1 MAYKALDEVL
11 SNFQDRIIGVKSI
24 DSRNAVFEPVPAR
37 CHTSIKK
44 GLATLGIKQ
53 LYSHQARMFSEV
65 DKGKNVIITTGTSSG
80 KSLAFYLPVLQ
91 RIIEDSRV
99 RALFIYPTKALA
111 HDQKANLEKI
121 LKAIKCTPEITV
133 GVYDGDTPPS
143 ERKKIREHA
152 NIILTNPDMLN
163 VSFLPNHNR
172 HGFQLI
178 FRNLDFV
185 VLDELH
191 VYRGAFGTHVAN
203 LMRRILRICDYHGVS
218 PQFLCSSATIANP
231 LELAGNICCRPF
243 ILIDNDGSFN
253 SGKKLVFWQCPLSRD
268 TINEVVDLIPDLVV
282 NDISSI
288 TFCQSRRDVEVTSR
302 EIRDILAQQ
311 HGSGNIQNRVSA
323 YRSGLTPN
331 ERRSIELNLRTGKLR
346 GVISTNALELGIDIG
361 SLDVVVMAG
370 FPGTKASFWQQAGRA
385 GRRSGNASILIIL
398 SNRPIEH
405 YIAQDLNWLT
415 ESNVE
420 NAIVD
425 VSNIFIQLAHI
436 RAAAYE
442 LPLSRTD
449 IKYFHDLGV
458 IVPKLVE
465 TGELTQDSEQFL
477 WAHKNNTNPAMEI
490 SLRNMNNES
499 IDVVDSQSEKTIT
512 STDLITAK
520 YELFPG
526 AIYLHDGIQ
535 YKVLALNFEEKQAI
549 LTGVNSNHYT
559 VPFVNTAVRILDT
572 VNHKSMFRCQAAWG
586 NVKVTSLINAY
597 KKIAYFTHENL
608 GFEELDTDL
617 IVDLDT
623 EGTWIVLPDNLQTL
637 PTRLGSGDESPV
649 SRDSKYD
656 IDGFVFALVNA
667 ASIRTMASYGDIGG
681 TIFGVGDPLRIAL
694 LIYDKYQGGLG
705 FAQKIY
711 EVMEDVI
718 LDAIKIVESCPCKH
732 GCPSCVGH
740 MQIDK
745 IIVLWALRNL
755 KVESPMPE
763 SLELMPK
770 VPVLSTKPV
779 IRNKYELKWIEEH
792 WSEFA
797 ESFKL
802 SYPDTYHFL
811 LLVQGVTIL
820 KSTIRL
826 AVWKSR
832 IFFLPNH
839 KDYLL
844 AVKENVR
851 NSIHEQV
858 EVVIELED
866 DPGHQTKQAKLD
878 RYFNKS
884 SDIQHK
890 GSNTLDE
897 DTKSTDTNEV
907 FDNSQQS
914 KNNREALDQFE
925 ELDSNIVDLILGCL
939 EIDDYEQVMQLPNK
953 VLLTILTD
961 RPGSKAIGNIRS
973 CDNYQKMLKSIV
985 SNHRST
991 NVQCAALSL
1000 VEDEAFIVET
1010 AFDNLYA
1017 SIRQTAVDMIADPQ
1031 LLLKIAINDRSSKI
1045 RASVVARISEPALL
1059 EQIVIGSS
1067 EQDTMKQALKNI
1079 DDIVILT
1086 RLATESRFAALRN
1099 MALARAKRL
1108 SNKIEKA
1115 EKSAEKEGKQQKPP
1129 KLLSPYEEWVMGID
1143 TVKPINHRCKK
1154 PPKQISAL
1162 ENRVKVTDAAKP
1174 INQRRKTEKR
1184 KTPWEELREKYQEE
1198 LLEVKIE
1205 RPQINLDVF
1214 SKFTSLNKLLMSII
1228 VEENSWVQEQDLF
1241 IEEEYSWEQERD
1253 LYTLVTLKK
1262 NKFELYGKKFYPN
1275 LMIETESV
1283 FKDIVLSKRSQKSKL
1298 AAIRG
1303 IDDQKFLKYLLFAG
1317 ADKDFR
1323 LALVQNITDLYLLE
1337 QLTKLDRSKVVREQ
1351 AYHRLLDLKWAAM
1364 ISDKIDSSLAAFLNK
1379 SSLVVVDTETT
1390 GLTPVDRICQL
1401 AFVKL
1406 DSSGIETFSDYC
1418 NPHVPVNP
1426 FAYMVHGLSDS
1437 FLKKQKDIKKTPTY
1451 NKLKELLADNCVFV
1465 FHNAPFDLRF
1475 LSYDGV
1481 NIDNPVVDTLKIIRQ
1496 MKCFPDNKLS
1506 TALTFLKRV
1515 FNDLEV
1521 KQHDALGDALTTLH
1535 LLKWLCNAY
1544 PCHVGRIISEG
1555 GNCSAYTDPVP
1566 HTPTRTSPKSNR
1578 KPTRKVIN
1586 ESKAKSISNVSFD
1599 EEEDDF
1605 YDF

>member
-11 SNFQDRIIGVKSI
+11 SNFQDRIIGEKSI
-24 DSRNAVFEPVPAR
+24 NSRNAVFEPVPAR
-37 CHTSIKK
+37 CHPAIKK

-53 LYSHQARMFSEV
+53 LYSHQAMMFSEV

-99 RALFIYPTKALA
+99 RALFVYPTKALA
-111 HDQKANLEKI
+111 QDQKANLEKI
-121 LKAIKCTPEITV
+121 LQAVKCTPEITV

-172 HGFQLI
+172 HGFQVI

-231 LELAGNICCRPF
+231 LELAENICSRPF

-253 SGKKLVFWQCPLSRD
+253 SGKKLVFWQCPQSRD

-302 EIRDILAQQ
+302 EIRAILEQQ

-361 SLDVVVMAG
+361 SLDMVVMAG

-477 WAHKNNTNPAMEI
+477 WAYKNNTNPAMEI
-490 SLRNMNNES
+490 SLRNMSNES

-586 NVKVTSLINAY
+586 DVKVTSLINAY

-656 IDGFVFALVNA
+656 IDGLVFALVNA

-755 KVESPMPE
+755 KVESSLPE
-763 SLELMPK
+763 SMDLLQQIPF
-770 VPVLSTKPV
+770 VNPNPI
-779 IRNKYELKWIEEH
+779 IREKYKLNWIEEH

-797 ESFKL
+797 DSFKL
-802 SYPDTYHFL
+802 SYPDTYQFL

-820 KSTIRL
+820 DSTIHI

-832 IFFLPNH
+832 IYFLPDY
-839 KDYLL
+839 KDYLSS
-844 AVKENVR
+844 VR
-851 NSIHEQV
+851 EDIRKSIHEPV
-858 EVVIELED
+858 EVVIDLED
-866 DPGHQTKQAKLD
+866 DPGLQAKQAKLD
-878 RYFNKS
+878 RHYNKS
-884 SDIQHK
+884 PDIQAK
-890 GSNTLDE
+890 GSNSPE
-897 DTKSTDTNEV
+897 GGIQSTAT
-907 FDNSQQS
+907 DNSHANSQKS
-914 KNNREALDQFE
+914 ESLDGAGALVTEF
-925 ELDSNIVDLILGCL
+925 DSNTIELLLWCL
-939 EIDDYEQVMQLPNK
+939 EYEDYEQVLDLPNK
-953 VLLTILTD
+953 VLVSILTQTS
-961 RPGSKAIGNIRS
+961 GSQVIKAIRS
-973 CDNYQKMLKSIV
+973 SANYQKMLKHIV
-985 SNHRST
+985 KMHRSSS
-991 NVQCAALSL
+991 VQCTALSQVEDDVFIVDAALNS
-1000 VEDEAFIVET
+1000 
-1010 AFDNLYA
+1010 LYA
-1017 SIRQTAVDMIADPQ
+1017 SIRQTAADMIVDPQ
-1031 LLLKIAINDRSSKI
+1031 LLLKIALNDRSSKI
-1045 RASVVARISEPALL
+1045 RASVVARITEPALL
-1059 EQIVIGSS
+1059 EQVVLKSK
-1067 EQDTMKQALKNI
+1067 EQDTMKQALRLI
-1079 DDIVILT
+1079 DDIDILT
-1086 RLATESRFAALRN
+1086 RLSSESKFAAIRN
-1099 MALARAKRL
+1099 MAIARLNRTR
-1108 SNKIEKA
+1108 NRIEKA
-1115 EKSAEKEGKQQKPP
+1115 ERAAENEGHKHNPQKQQSAFEKMM
-1129 KLLSPYEEWVMGID
+1129 KATD
-1143 TVKPINHRCKK
+1143 TVKPIY
-1154 PPKQISAL
+1154 
-1162 ENRVKVTDAAKP
+1162 
-1174 INQRRKTEKR
+1174 QRGKGPEKR
-1184 KTPWEELREKYQEE
+1184 KTPWVELRDKYQEE
-1198 LLEVKIE
+1198 FSGIKIE
-1205 RPQINLDVF
+1205 RPQLNLDVF
-1214 SKFTSLNKLLMSII
+1214 NKSKDLTKLIRSIL
-1228 VEENSWVQEQDLF
+1228 VEENTWVQEQDLF
-1241 IEEEYSWEQERD
+1241 IVEEDSWEQVQD
-1253 LYTLVTLKK
+1253 LYTLVALKK
-1262 NKFELYGKKFYPN
+1262 IAFELSGKKSNPN
-1275 LMIETESV
+1275 LTIETESV

-1303 IDDQKFLKYLLFAG
+1303 IDDQQFLKYLLFAG
-1317 ADKDFR
+1317 ADKDHR
-1323 LALVQNITDLYLLE
+1323 LAAVQNITDQYLLE
-1337 QLTKLDRSKVVREQ
+1337 QLTKLDRSKDVREQ
-1351 AYHRLLDLKWAAM
+1351 AYHRLLDLKWAATRG
-1364 ISDKIDSSLAAFLNK
+1364 DGIDNSLAVFFKK
-1379 SSLVVVDTETT
+1379 SSLVVIDTETT
-1390 GLTPVDRICQL
+1390 GLTPADRICQL
-1401 AFVKL
+1401 ALVKF
-1406 DSSGIETFSDYC
+1406 DSSGVETFSDYC

-1451 NKLKELLADNCVFV
+1451 KKLNEFIAEKCVFV
-1465 FHNAPFDLRF
+1465 FHNAPFDLRL

-1555 GNCSAYTDPVP
+1555 GNCSAHKDPVP
-1566 HTPTRTSPKSNR
+1566 HTPTRTRQKSNG
-1578 KPTRKVIN
+1578 KTKKAVISEPKE
-1586 ESKAKSISNVSFD
+1586 ESIIKVSFDDAEDDFLDLND

-1605 YDF
+1605 YNF

>member
-1 MAYKALDEVL
+1 MAYKTLDGVL

-99 RALFIYPTKALA
+99 RALFVYPTKALA
-111 HDQKANLEKI
+111 QDQKASLEKI

-143 ERKKIREHA
+143 ERKRIREHA

-231 LELAGNICCRPF
+231 LELAENICSRPF

-253 SGKKLVFWQCPLSRD
+253 SGKKLVFWQSPLYKDS
-268 TINEVVDLIPDLVV
+268 INEVASLIPDLVV

-288 TFCQSRRDVEVTSR
+288 TFCQSRRDVEVASR
-302 EIRDILAQQ
+302 EIRTILAQQ
-311 HGSGNIQNRVSA
+311 HGSGHKQNRVSA

-385 GRRSGNASILIIL
+385 GRRSGNAWIIIIL

-405 YIAQDLNWLT
+405 YIAQDLNWIT
-415 ESNVE
+415 ESSVE

-425 VSNIFIQLAHI
+425 ISNIFIQLAHI

-465 TGELTQDSEQFL
+465 TGELTQESDQFL
-477 WAHKNNTNPAMEI
+477 WAHINKTNPAMEI
-490 SLRNMNNES
+490 SLRNMSNES
-499 IDVVDSQSEKTIT
+499 IDVVDRQSEKTIT

-535 YKVLALNFEEKQAI
+535 YKVLALDFEEKQAI

-559 VPFVNTAVRILDT
+559 VPFVNTSVRILDT

-586 NVKVTSLINAY
+586 DVKVTSLINAY

-623 EGTWIVLPDNLQTL
+623 EGTWIVLPDNLQAL

-656 IDGFVFALVNA
+656 IDGLVFALVNA

-681 TIFGVGDPLRIAL
+681 TIFGVGDPLKTAL

-745 IIVLWALRNL
+745 NIVLWALRNL
-755 KVESPMPE
+755 KVESSLPE

-770 VPVLSTKPV
+770 VPVLSSNPV
-779 IRNKYELKWIEEH
+779 IRKKYKLKWIEEH

-797 ESFKL
+797 DSFKL
-802 SYPDTYHFL
+802 SYPDTYQFL
-811 LLVQGVTIL
+811 VLVQGVTIL
-820 KSTIRL
+820 EDTIQL

-832 IFFLPNH
+832 IYFLPNF

-844 AVKENVR
+844 AVKEDIQ
-851 NSIHEQV
+851 NSIQEQV
-858 EVVIELED
+858 EVAIELED
-866 DPGHQTKQAKLD
+866 DPGFQTKQAKLD
-878 RYFNKS
+878 RYLDKS
-884 SDIQHK
+884 SYVQDK

-897 DTKSTDTNEV
+897 STKSTDTNEV

-914 KNNREALDQFE
+914 RKNYKTLDKYE
-925 ELDSNIVDLILGCL
+925 ELDSNTVDLMLGCL
-939 EIDDYEQVMQLPNK
+939 KIDDYEQVMLLPNK

-961 RPGSKAIGNIRS
+961 RPGSKAISNIRS
-973 CDNYQKMLKSIV
+973 CENYQKMLKNIV

-991 NVQCAALSL
+991 SVQCAALSL

-1017 SIRQTAVDMIADPQ
+1017 SIRQTAVDMIVDPQ
-1031 LLLKIAINDRSSKI
+1031 LLLKIALNDRSSNI
-1045 RASVVARISEPALL
+1045 RASAVARISEPALL

-1067 EQDTMKQALKNI
+1067 EQDTMKQSLKSIN
-1079 DDIVILT
+1079 DIEILT
-1086 RLATESRFAALRN
+1086 RLATESKLTTIRK
-1099 MALARAKRL
+1099 MALARANRL
-1108 SNKIEKA
+1108 RDKTEKA
-1115 EKSAEKEGKQQKPP
+1115 EGAADNEGIKQKPP
-1129 KLLSPYEEWVMGID
+1129 KQQSAFEKMMKATD
-1143 TVKPINHRCKK
+1143 TVKPIY
-1154 PPKQISAL
+1154 
-1162 ENRVKVTDAAKP
+1162 
-1174 INQRRKTEKR
+1174 QRGKEPEKR
-1184 KTPWEELREKYQEE
+1184 KTPWVELRDKYQEE
-1198 LLEVKIE
+1198 LSDIKIE
-1205 RPQINLDVF
+1205 RPQLNLDVF
-1214 SKFTSLNKLLMSII
+1214 NKSKDLTNLIRSIL
-1228 VEENSWVQEQDLF
+1228 VGED
-1241 IEEEYSWEQERD
+1241 SWEQVQD
-1253 LYTLVTLKK
+1253 LYTLVALKK
-1262 NKFELYGKKFYPN
+1262 IAFELSGKKSNPN
-1275 LMIETESV
+1275 LTIETESV

-1303 IDDQKFLKYLLFAG
+1303 IDDQQFLKYLLFTG
-1317 ADKDFR
+1317 ADKDHR
-1323 LALVQNITDLYLLE
+1323 MAAVQNITDLYLLE
-1337 QLTKLDRSKVVREQ
+1337 QLTKLDRSKDVREQ
-1351 AYHRLLDLKWAAM
+1351 AYHRLLDLKWAATRG
-1364 ISDKIDSSLAAFLNK
+1364 DGIDNSLAVFFKK
-1379 SSLVVVDTETT
+1379 SSLVVIDTETT
-1390 GLTPVDRICQL
+1390 GLTPADRICQL
-1401 AFVKL
+1401 ALVKF
-1406 DSSGIETFSDYC
+1406 DSSGVETFSDYC

-1426 FAYMVHGLSDS
+1426 FAYMVHGLSNS

-1451 NKLKELLADNCVFV
+1451 KKLNEFIAEKCVFV

-1475 LSYDGV
+1475 LSYGGV
-1481 NIDNPVVDTLKIIRQ
+1481 NINNPVVDTLKIIRQ

-1506 TALTFLKRV
+1506 TALLFLKRI
-1515 FNDLEV
+1515 FSDLDV
-1521 KQHDALGDALTTLH
+1521 KQHDALGDAMTTLH

-1544 PCHVGRIISEG
+1544 PCHVGRIISES
-1555 GNCSAYTDPVP
+1555 GNYAEHIDSLPY
-1566 HTPTRTSPKSNR
+1566 TPTQPLRKKKNKPKRAVVS
-1578 KPTRKVIN
+1578 KPNQEAYFTDHYDDD
-1586 ESKAKSISNVSFD
+1586 D
-1599 EEEDDF
+1599 EESSILDDF
-1605 YDF
+1605 DDDDYPLPDDSDLEEAEDYLNTLIDDLDDD

>member
-1 MAYKALDEVL
+1 MAYKALEEVL

-37 CHTSIKK
+37 CHTSLKK
-44 GLATLGIKQ
+44 GLAILGIKQ

-65 DKGKNVIITTGTSSG
+65 DKGKNIIITTGTSSG

-99 RALFIYPTKALA
+99 RALFVYPTKALA
-111 HDQKANLEKI
+111 QDQKASLEKI

-172 HGFQLI
+172 HGFQVI

-231 LELAGNICCRPF
+231 LELAENICSRPF

-302 EIRDILAQQ
+302 EIRAILAQQ
-311 HGSGNIQNRVSA
+311 RGSGNIQNRVSA

-425 VSNIFIQLAHI
+425 TSNIFIQLAHI

-465 TGELTQDSEQFL
+465 TGELTQESDQFL
-477 WAHKNNTNPAMEI
+477 WAHKNNTSPAMEI
-490 SLRNMNNES
+490 SLRNMSNES

-520 YELFPG
+520 HELFPG
-526 AIYLHDGIQ
+526 AIYLHDGVQ
-535 YKVLALNFEEKQAI
+535 YKVLALDFEQKQAI

-559 VPFVNTAVRILDT
+559 VPFVNTSVRILGT
-572 VNHKSMFRCQAAWG
+572 VNHKPIFRCKAAWG
-586 NVKVTSLINAY
+586 DVKVTALINAY

-608 GFEELDTDL
+608 GYEELDTDL
-617 IVDLDT
+617 RVDLDT
-623 EGTWIVLPDNLQTL
+623 EGTWIVLPDNLQAL
-637 PTRLGSGDESPV
+637 PTRLGSGEESPV
-649 SRDSKYD
+649 NRDSKYD
-656 IDGFVFALVNA
+656 IDGLVFALVNA

-681 TIFGVGDPLRIAL
+681 TIFGVGDPLKTAL

-718 LDAIKIVESCPCKH
+718 IDAIKIVESCPCNH

-745 IIVLWALRNL
+745 NIVLWALRNL
-755 KVESPMPE
+755 KVESSLPE

-770 VPVLSTKPV
+770 VPVLSSKPV
-779 IRNKYELKWIEEH
+779 IRKKYKLKWIEEH

-797 ESFKL
+797 DSFKL
-802 SYPDTYHFL
+802 CYPNTYQFL

-820 KSTIRL
+820 ESMIHI

-832 IFFLPNH
+832 IYFLPDY

-844 AVKENVR
+844 SVR
-851 NSIHEQV
+851 EDIRKSIHEPVQ
-858 EVVIELED
+858 VVIDLED
-866 DPGHQTKQAKLD
+866 DPGLQAKQAKLD
-878 RYFNKS
+878 RHFNKIP
-884 SDIQHK
+884 DIEAK
-890 GSNTLDE
+890 GSNPTE
-897 DTKSTDTNEV
+897 GGIQSTATK
-907 FDNSQQS
+907 NSQADSQKS
-914 KNNREALDQFE
+914 ESLDDAGAMVTEF
-925 ELDSNIVDLILGCL
+925 DSNTSELLLWCL
-939 EIDDYEQVMQLPNK
+939 EHEDYEQVLDLPNK
-953 VLLTILTD
+953 VLVSILTQLS
-961 RPGSKAIGNIRS
+961 GSQVIKAIRGS
-973 CDNYQKMLKSIV
+973 SNYQKMLKHV
-985 SNHRST
+985 VRMHRSSS
-991 NVQCAALSL
+991 VQSTALSL
-1000 VEDEAFIVET
+1000 VEDDLFIVDT
-1010 AFDNLYA
+1010 ALNSLYA
-1017 SIRQTAVDMIADPQ
+1017 SIRQTAVDMIVDPQ
-1031 LLLKIAINDRSSKI
+1031 VLLKIALNDRSSKI
-1045 RASVVARISEPALL
+1045 RTSVVERITEPTLL
-1059 EQIVIGSS
+1059 EQVVLKSK
-1067 EQDTMKQALKNI
+1067 EQDTMKQALRLI
-1079 DDIVILT
+1079 DDIDILT
-1086 RLATESRFAALRN
+1086 RLSSESKFAAVRN
-1099 MALARAKRL
+1099 MALARANRL
-1108 SNKIEKA
+1108 RNRIEKSKRVA
-1115 EKSAEKEGKQQKPP
+1115 EAKGEKQKPHKQQSAFDKW
-1129 KLLSPYEEWVMGID
+1129 LEGTDV
-1143 TVKPINHRCKK
+1143 VNPIHHSLKR
-1154 PPKQISAL
+1154 P
-1162 ENRVKVTDAAKP
+1162 
-1174 INQRRKTEKR
+1174 EKR
-1184 KTPWEELREKYQEE
+1184 RTPWEELRDRYQEE
-1198 LLEVKIE
+1198 LSETTIE
-1205 RPQINLDVF
+1205 RTQLSLKVF
-1214 SKFTSLNKLLMSII
+1214 SKSKDLSGLIKSLF
-1228 VEENSWVQEQDLF
+1228 VEENSW
-1241 IEEEYSWEQERD
+1241 EQEHN
-1253 LYTLVTLKK
+1253 LFTLVALKRIRFK
-1262 NKFELYGKKFYPN
+1262 YNGLSLPTDLSIEAEL
-1275 LMIETESV
+1275 V
-1283 FKDIVLSKRSQKSKL
+1283 FKEIVLGERSLKSKL
-1298 AAIRG
+1298 TAIRG
-1303 IDDQKFLKYLLFAG
+1303 IEDQLFLKSLLFAG
-1317 ADKDFR
+1317 ANIDYR
-1323 LALVQNITDLYLLE
+1323 LAVVQNLSDQFLLK
-1337 QLTKLDRSKVVREQ
+1337 QLTLLDRSKIVREQ
-1351 AYHRLLDLKWAAM
+1351 AHQRLLDLKWAAT
-1364 ISDKIDSSLAAFLNK
+1364 IEDGIDDSFAFFLNK
-1379 SSLVVVDTETT
+1379 SSLVVIDTETT
-1390 GLTPVDRICQL
+1390 GLTPSDRICQIAL
-1401 AFVKL
+1401 VKVS
-1406 DSSGIETFSDYC
+1406 SSGTETYADYC
-1418 NPHVPVNP
+1418 NPHIPVNP
-1426 FAYMVHGLSDS
+1426 FAFEVHGLSDS

-1451 NKLKELLADNCVFV
+1451 KKLNEFIAEKCVFV

-1481 NIDNPVVDTLKIIRQ
+1481 NINNPVVDTLKIIRQ

-1506 TALTFLKRV
+1506 TALLFLKRI
-1515 FNDLEV
+1515 FSDLEV
-1521 KQHDALGDALTTLH
+1521 KQHDALGDAMTTLH

-1544 PCHVGRIISEG
+1544 PCHVGRIISES
-1555 GNCSAYTDPVP
+1555 GNYAEHIDSLPY
-1566 HTPTRTSPKSNR
+1566 TPTQPLRKKKNKPKRAVVS
-1578 KPTRKVIN
+1578 KPNQEAYFTDHYDDD
-1586 ESKAKSISNVSFD
+1586 D
-1599 EEEDDF
+1599 EESSILDDF
-1605 YDF
+1605 DDDDYPLPDDSDLEEAEDYLNTLIDDLDDD